1 MSSTRLAGRFDQL
14 HQTALGPGG
23 GILVDQVLAGGLID
37 FLLSNLEFSLGLLAI
52 ARLYR
57 VTDSTNLRPHVTLG
71 GTIVK
76 STLFVL
82 AKTLLGTCSVWHFGR
97 TQSRVDCGMEVVLEF
112 FQGRV
117 VWRSVRHLSRV
128 DLQSAKCTP

>member
-1 MSSTRLAGRFDQL
+1 MASTRLAGRFDQL
-14 HQTALGPGG
+14 HQTALGSGG
-23 GILVDQVLAGGLID
+23 SILVDQVFAGSLID
-37 FLLSNLEFSLGLLAI
+37 FLLSNLEFSLGLLVI
-52 ARLYR
+52 ARLYC

-82 AKTLLGTCSVWHFGR
+82 AKTLLGTCSVWHFCR
-97 TQSRVDCGMEVVLEF
+97 TQSRVDCWIEVVF
-112 FQGRV
+112 DVFQGRV

-128 DLQSAKCTP
+128 DLQSAKCNP